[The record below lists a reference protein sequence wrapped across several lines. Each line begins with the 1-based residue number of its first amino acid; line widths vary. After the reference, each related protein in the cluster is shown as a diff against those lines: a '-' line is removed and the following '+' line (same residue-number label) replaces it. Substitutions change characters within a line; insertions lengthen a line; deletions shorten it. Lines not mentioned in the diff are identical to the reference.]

1 MIILSLLI
9 LLGIVIIGMSYLG
22 VIVYFS
28 NSKSI
33 TNKAFLMLALSTIFF
48 GIFNFLY
55 HLPNLNNLALW
66 FLRIHMF
73 FAIFHA
79 FSMFYL
85 YYVFPKESVFY
96 SKFFK
101 FFLVPWVIF
110 VGILT
115 LTPFVFEKIV
125 SFNLDG
131 TIGEVK
137 TNFGIIL
144 FGGTVL
150 LFILSF
156 FIGFIKK
163 IYQEKVR
170 SLKLQ
175 YILIFLGAFITF
187 GLHICFNFILP
198 IFFNNIKYTSLGA
211 IYSFPFILFTSFAI
225 LRYGFLNIRI
235 IITDLFIIILLV
247 LSAIQI
253 LSAVGFIEILLR
265 LAIFAS
271 ILILGIVTMRLVRK
285 EFEQREQLAEL
296 NKKLED
302 LNRLKSEFLSF
313 ASHQLKSPLAVI
325 KGYATLVSDGS
336 VPNVPDQ
343 AKDFAIKIKDSVD
356 KLLELIEE
364 FMDYRKI
371 EENKMDF
378 NFENVE
384 IVSLIKYFIKN
395 FEILAKD
402 KNLQLI
408 FEPSIDNAMVKI
420 DKTRFMQVIQNLV
433 DNAIKYTPSG
443 WVKVDI
449 KKEDNSVLIC
459 VCDSG
464 LGISKELQE
473 KLFGQFVR
481 DPSIKKEIRGTG
493 LGLYIAKNIIEAHN
507 GKIWAESEGEN
518 KGSKFFVKI
527 PLIEN

>member
-1 MIILSLLI
+1 MITLSLLI
-9 LLGIVIIGMSYLG
+9 LLGLMIIGMSYLG
-22 VIVYFS
+22 FLVYF
-28 NSKSI
+28 NNPKSV
-33 TNKAFLMLALSTIFF
+33 TNKSFLFLAAFSILFN
-48 GIFNFLY
+48 IFNFLY
-55 HLPNLNNLALW
+55 NQPNLNNLSLW

-73 FAIFHA
+73 FALLYA
-79 FSMFYL
+79 FCIFYL
-85 YYVFPKESVFY
+85 YYVFPKESVSY

-101 FFLVPWVIF
+101 FFLVPWIIF
-110 VGILT
+110 IGILT
-115 LTPFVFEKIV
+115 LTPFVFERII
-125 SFNLDG
+125 SFNPDG

-137 TNFGIIL
+137 TNFGIIF
-144 FGGTVL
+144 FGGTVF

-163 IYQEKVR
+163 IYQER
-170 SLKLQ
+170 IRYLRLQ
-175 YILIFLGAFITF
+175 YVLIFLGAFITF
-187 GLHICFNFILP
+187 GLHIYFNFILP
-198 IFFNNIKYTSLGA
+198 NFFNNNKYTYLGS

-225 LRYGFLNIRI
+225 LKYRFLNIRV
-235 IITDLFIIILLV
+235 IITDLFIIILLI

-253 LSAVGFIEILLR
+253 LSAVDFIEILLR
-265 LAIFAS
+265 LLIFAS
-271 ILILGIVTMRLVRK
+271 ILILGIITMRLIRK
-285 EFEQREQLAEL
+285 EFEQKEQLAEL

-302 LNRLKSEFLSF
+302 LNKLKSEFLSF
-313 ASHQLKSPLAVI
+313 TSHQLKGPLAVI
-325 KGYATLVSDGS
+325 KGYATLISDGS

-343 AKDFAIKIKDSVD
+343 AKDFSIKIKEAVD
-356 KLLELIEE
+356 KLLDLIEE

-384 IVSLIKYFIKN
+384 IVSLIKDFIKN

-408 FEPSIDNAMVKI
+408 FESSIDSAIVKI
-420 DKTRFMQVIQNLV
+420 DKTRFIQVIENLV

-443 WVKVDI
+443 WVKVGI
-449 KKEDNSVLIC
+449 KKEDSSVLIC

-464 LGISKELQE
+464 LGMSKELQE

-507 GKIWAESEGEN
+507 GKIWAESEGEG
-518 KGSKFFVKI
+518 KGSKFFIKI
-527 PLIEN
+527 PLMED